1 MRFDWKPESKD
12 RYFRKAEAAV
22 KAAGFD
28 DILRVDRDQFSIVK
42 GTVKVHFK
50 PISRD
55 GKTRR
60 WWEAKRTIENMH
72 EVPPA
77 KDQFGRKHKSIF
89 IHAFMILEMEEQDE
103 RKHTDRNIR
112 TLHKSGT
119 YCGTSCNGS
128 HGCSRS
134 RIADTFV
141 CSANIMTH
149 ADRRTKANEH
159 EICNEK

>member
-60 WWEAKRTIENMH
+60 WWEAKKSIAGMQEQSGGRDE
-72 EVPPA
+72 
-77 KDQFGRKHKSIF
+77 FGRKKKTIF
-89 IHAFMILEMEEQDE
+89 IHAYMVLEMEEQD
-103 RKHTDRNIR
+103 R
-112 TLHKSGT
+112 
-119 YCGTSCNGS
+119 
-128 HGCSRS
+128 
-134 RIADTFV
+134 
-141 CSANIMTH
+141 
-149 ADRRTKANEH
+149 
-159 EICNEK
+159 

>member
-28 DILRVDRDQFSIVK
+28 DILRVYRYHFSILI
-42 GTVKVHFK
+42 GTVMLHFK

-55 GKTRR
+55 VNTRR

-89 IHAFMILEMEEQDE
+89 IHAYMILEMEEQD
-103 RKHTDRNIR
+103 R
-112 TLHKSGT
+112 
-119 YCGTSCNGS
+119 
-128 HGCSRS
+128 
-134 RIADTFV
+134 
-141 CSANIMTH
+141 
-149 ADRRTKANEH
+149 
-159 EICNEK
+159 

>member
-1 MRFDWKPESKD
+1 MRFDWKPESKE
-12 RYFRKAEAAV
+12 RYFRKATAAV

-28 DILRVDRDQFSIVK
+28 DILRVDKDQFSIVK

-77 KDQFGRKHKSIF
+77 KDQSGRKHKSIF
-89 IHAFMILEMEEQDE
+89 IHAYMILEMEEQD
-103 RKHTDRNIR
+103 R
-112 TLHKSGT
+112 
-119 YCGTSCNGS
+119 
-128 HGCSRS
+128 
-134 RIADTFV
+134 
-141 CSANIMTH
+141 
-149 ADRRTKANEH
+149 
-159 EICNEK
+159 

>member
-1 MRFDWKPESKD
+1 MTGNRNQKIDISEKQRQQS
-12 RYFRKAEAAV
+12 RQR
-22 KAAGFD
+22 GFD

-77 KDQFGRKHKSIF
+77 KDQLGRKHKSIF
-89 IHAFMILEMEEQDE
+89 IHAYMILEMEEQD
-103 RKHTDRNIR
+103 R
-112 TLHKSGT
+112 
-119 YCGTSCNGS
+119 
-128 HGCSRS
+128 
-134 RIADTFV
+134 
-141 CSANIMTH
+141 
-149 ADRRTKANEH
+149 
-159 EICNEK
+159 

>member
-60 WWEAKRTIENMH
+60 WWEAKRTIERICMKCLRQKTSSAGNT
-72 EVPPA
+72 
-77 KDQFGRKHKSIF
+77 R
-89 IHAFMILEMEEQDE
+89 AFSF
-103 RKHTDRNIR
+103 TP
-112 TLHKSGT
+112 T
-119 YCGTSCNGS
+119 
-128 HGCSRS
+128 
-134 RIADTFV
+134 
-141 CSANIMTH
+141 
-149 ADRRTKANEH
+149 
-159 EICNEK
+159 

>member
-1 MRFDWKPESKD
+1 MTGNRNQKIDISEKQRQQS
-12 RYFRKAEAAV
+12 RQR
-22 KAAGFD
+22 GFD

-89 IHAFMILEMEEQDE
+89 IHAYMILEMEEQD
-103 RKHTDRNIR
+103 R
-112 TLHKSGT
+112 
-119 YCGTSCNGS
+119 
-128 HGCSRS
+128 
-134 RIADTFV
+134 
-141 CSANIMTH
+141 
-149 ADRRTKANEH
+149 
-159 EICNEK
+159 